1 MVATAS
7 TSKKTAG
14 AGATK
19 DAAVPA
25 QAAVR
30 ERTSYQKLLTDTA
43 LKRRRFGTVSEP
55 APLPNLIELQTNS
68 YRWFFNEGL
77 RELLDE
83 ISPIADF
90 TGKNLT
96 LSLGDYVMEEPT
108 IDEATAKAKNL
119 TYKAS
124 VRVRTALTNQETG
137 EIKEGDVY
145 LGDFPV
151 MTERGTFII
160 NGIER
165 IVVSQ
170 IVRSYG
176 VLFLLDDSS
185 SSSRK
190 LFGAKIIPSRGA
202 WLEIETSSKDII
214 SVKVDRKR
222 RVTIST
228 LLRAFGYSTD
238 EEIIGLFA
246 DVDNNPDHQ
255 YLKATLAKDP
265 AKDEREALVEVYKR
279 IRPGD
284 LATPESAKVF
294 LDALFFNP
302 KRYDIG
308 RVGRYK
314 LNQRLLL
321 DVPNMPEHRVLR
333 REDLIEIIK
342 EIIRLNNNPN
352 AKADDMDS
360 LKNRRIRTVGELVQN
375 KVRVGL
381 LRLERIARDRMA
393 VCDLATVAPQQLINS
408 RPIVAVLQEFFAS
421 SQLSQ
426 FMNQINPIA
435 ELEHKRTLSA
445 TGPGGLTRE
454 RAGFEVRDVHAS
466 HYGRICPI
474 ETPEGPNIGLVGYLA
489 SYGRIND
496 YGFIETPYRK
506 VIQENGKVK
515 VIDEM
520 IYLDA
525 ADEER
530 AIIAPASAP
539 VDAQGFLTDRRLVV
553 RRYGEPGMADRKH
566 VQYMDVSPMQ
576 TVAITTA
583 LIPFIE
589 HDAAARSSMGS
600 SMMRQAVPV
609 IRPQSPVVGT
619 GIEGPAALDS
629 GQLITAEIDGT
640 ISKVGGDSITL
651 LGSDKKEYTY
661 QLDKFVRSN
670 QATSLNQ
677 RPIVSVGQSVKA
689 GQVIVDSN
697 ATEEGELALGQN
709 LLCGFLSWGGYNYED
724 GVILSERLVKEDRFT
739 SIHIEKY
746 SMEVRDTKLGPEQI
760 TRDIPNVGEEALSNL
775 DEEGVVQIGA
785 EVGPG
790 DILVGKISPKG
801 ETEPSAEERL
811 LRAIFGEKAKD
822 VRDSSLRLPHG
833 ERGKIVEIKLF
844 EKSKGD
850 ELPTGVFQ
858 MVEVSVAQLRKVS
871 VGDKLAGR
879 HGNKGVIA
887 AILPEEDMP
896 FLPDGRPLD
905 VVLNPHGVVSRMNL
919 GQIFETHLG
928 WAAQKLGYKVAAPVF
943 EGAKIEDIYAELK
956 KANLPET
963 GKTVLYDGKTGQP
976 YEHDVT
982 VGIIYMLKL
991 NHLVDDK
998 VHARSVGPYSM
1009 ITQQP
1014 LGGKAQFGGQ
1024 RLGEME
1030 VWALEA
1036 YGAAHMLQEMLT
1048 IKSDDVVGRSRAY
1061 ESIIKDEPIQKPSI
1075 PESFHVLVKELQS
1088 LGLSVDLL
1096 EAKGEQLEEI
1106 PDVTVHHAEKIRAV
1120 VAETQQAEPSVL
1132 DEDDVA
1138 EETIDE
1144 LTTEI
1149 DDMAEDI
1156 EPGSEKPVDDEAPAK
1171 SNKAVVS
1178 AKE

>member
-1 MVATAS
+1 MAEKTVT
-7 TSKKTAG
+7 KTAK
-14 AGATK
+14 APKLETPKVLKRA
-19 DAAVPA
+19 
-25 QAAVR
+25 
-30 ERTSYQKLLTDTA
+30 KLLPKSTLA
-43 LKRRRFGTVSEP
+43 RRYFGVKP
-55 APLPNLIELQTNS
+55 RLDDLPDLIELQTRS
-68 YRWFFNEGL
+68 YEWFFEEGL

-83 ISPIADF
+83 ISPIVDF
-90 TGKNLT
+90 TGKNLS
-96 LSLGDYVMEEPT
+96 LSFGDYAVEAPA
-108 IDEATAKAKNL
+108 IDVETAKAKNL
-119 TYKAS
+119 TYKAP
-124 VRVRTALTNQETG
+124 VRVRASLLNQETG
-137 EIKEGDVY
+137 EVKEGDVY
-145 LGDFPV
+145 LGDFPA
-151 MTERGTFII
+151 MTDRGTFII

-165 IVVSQ
+165 VVVSQ

-176 VLFLLDDSS
+176 VLFVQDESS
-185 SSSRK
+185 TLSRK

-202 WLEIETSSKDII
+202 WLEIETSAKDVI

-222 RVTIST
+222 RVTITT
-228 LLRAFGYSTD
+228 LLRAFGYTTD
-238 EEIIGLFA
+238 EEIKALFA
-246 DVDNNPDHQ
+246 DVDTNEDHQ
-255 YLKATLAKDP
+255 FMASTLAKDP

-284 LATPESAKVF
+284 LATAESAKVF

-302 KRYDIG
+302 KRYDLG

-321 DVPNMPEHRVLR
+321 DTPNTPENRILR
-333 REDLIEIIK
+333 REDLVEIIK
-342 EIIRLNNNPN
+342 EIIRLNNDPN
-352 AKADDMDS
+352 ARADDMDS

-393 VCDLATVAPQQLINS
+393 VCDLATVAPAQLINS
-408 RPIVAVLQEFFAS
+408 RPIVAVMQEFFAS

-506 VIQENGKVK
+506 VAQESGKARVT
-515 VIDEM
+515 DE
-520 IYLDA
+520 IVYLDA

-530 AIIAPASAP
+530 AIIAPASANL
-539 VDAQGFLTDRRLVV
+539 DENGYLKESRLVV
-553 RRYGEPGMADRKH
+553 RRFGEPGMAARK
-566 VQYMDVSPMQ
+566 QIQFMDISPMQ

-589 HDAAARSSMGS
+589 HDEAARSSMGS

-609 IRPQSPVVGT
+609 IRPESPIVGT

-629 GQLITAEIDGT
+629 GQLVLSLEDGT
-640 ISKVGGDSITL
+640 VKQAAGDTIVVTNRAGQDRVYKL
-651 LGSDKKEYTY
+651 E
-661 QLDKFVRSN
+661 KFIRSN
-670 QATSLNQ
+670 QATALNQ
-677 RPIVSVGQSVKA
+677 RPMVAAGETVKA
-689 GQVIVDSN
+689 GQILADSN
-697 ATEEGELALGQN
+697 ATDQGELALGQN
-709 LLCGFLSWGGYNYED
+709 LLAGFLSWGGYNYED
-724 GVILSERLVKEDRFT
+724 GIILSERLVQDDRFT
-739 SIHIEKY
+739 SVHIEKY
-746 SMEVRDTKLGPEQI
+746 TLEVRDTKLGPEQI
-760 TRDIPNVGEEALSNL
+760 TRDIPNVGEDAMSNL

-833 ERGKIVEIKLF
+833 ERGKIVAIKKF

-850 ELPTGVFQ
+850 ELPSGVFQ
-858 MVEVSVAQLRKVS
+858 MVEISVAQLRKVS

-887 AILPEEDMP
+887 AILPVEDMP
-896 FLPDGRPLD
+896 YLPDGRPLD
-905 VVLNPHGVVSRMNL
+905 IVLNPHGVGSRMNL

-928 WAAQKLGYKVAAPVF
+928 WAAEKLGYKVAAPVF
-943 EGAKIEDIYAELK
+943 EGASIETIYEELDKAGLPKGGKI
-956 KANLPET
+956 
-963 GKTVLYDGKTGQP
+963 TVYDGRTGETYDHQ
-976 YEHDVT
+976 VT
-982 VGIIYMLKL
+982 VGQKYILKL

-1036 YGAAHMLQEMLT
+1036 YGAAHTLQEMLT

-1096 EAKGEQLEEI
+1096 EAKGEKLEEI
-1106 PDVTVHHAEKIRAV
+1106 AKKELAHAEKIRQV
-1120 VAETQQAEPSVL
+1120 VAETQQTLSDEDEDLEPELALDTGIEDVMPGEGEAEAEP
-1132 DEDDVA
+1132 DD
-1138 EETIDE
+1138 
-1144 LTTEI
+1144 
-1149 DDMAEDI
+1149 
-1156 EPGSEKPVDDEAPAK
+1156 EPGAK
-1171 SNKAVVS
+1171 KKVVAV
-1178 AKE
+1178 AGEEI